1 MNNLGFRRVDYG
13 PIAGIRYFVAIVT
26 IILLGYYVA
35 WKTEVS
41 DAWVMSTSIIFFS
54 VFLLSTLCSMGSDKG
69 YDDSAIP
76 CRWMAKAFFML
87 SAVGLVG
94 QGFFFLPLW
103 QASLGIVLIPLMWFL
118 VPRVYPEYK
127 EKRA

>member
-1 MNNLGFRRVDYG
+1 MGNLGFKVTDYG
-13 PIAGIRYFVAIVT
+13 PIAGIRYFVAIATV
-26 IILLGYYVA
+26 IASGYYMGRISQI
-35 WKTEVS
+35 S
-41 DAWVMSTSIIFFS
+41 DTWIISTSIMFFS
-54 VFLLSTLCSMGSDKG
+54 VFLLSTLCSMGSEKN
-69 YDDSAIP
+69 YDDSSIP

-94 QGFFFLPLW
+94 EGFFFLPLW
-103 QASLGIVLIPLMWFL
+103 QALLGMILIPIMWFL